1 MDERLANNTTC
12 LQVRGIILLRD
23 NLNPLYAGV
32 LKRGVRLLLW
42 GDYPTSATSISF
54 IHDIEIQI
62 GESRN
67 CEIVILSP
75 QSTRTVLKENDT
87 YSVGTPGR
95 VIGELTILSFVGK
108 WEGKVP

>member
-1 MDERLANNTTC
+1 MDEKLANNTIC
-12 LQVRGIILLRD
+12 LHIRGVILLRD

-32 LKRGVRLLLW
+32 LKRGVRLILW
-42 GDYPTSATSISF
+42 GDYPTKATSISF

-75 QSTRTVLKENDT
+75 QSTGTVLKEDNT
-87 YSVGTPGR
+87 YSVGTPGH
-95 VIGELTILSFVGK
+95 VIGELTIRSFVGR